1 MIINACGGGC
11 FKIQTGG
18 VTLMTEPFEED
29 LSNRFKPDIL
39 LKNRYNLSAFGAKSD
54 YFIIE
59 GPGEYEIKGIEVTG
73 FQKGVYL
80 VKAEEMKLGFV
91 APVALGKDSFEIAEQ
106 LEDVD
111 ILFIPVT
118 EQSEKIIKQLEPK
131 IVVPASADYQQLLK
145 AFNQKAEPQEKLT
158 IKKKEVPASGPQIVL
173 LAN

>member
-1 MIINACGGGC
+1 
-11 FKIQTGG
+11 
-18 VTLMTEPFEED
+18 MTEPFEED

-39 LKNRYNLSAFGAKSD
+39 LKNRYNLSAYGTKSD

-59 GPGEYEIKGIEVTG
+59 GPGEYEVKGIEVIG

-91 APVALGKDSFEIAEQ
+91 APIALGKDSFEIAEQ

-111 ILFIPVT
+111 ILFIPIT

-131 IVVPASADYQQLLK
+131 IVIPASPDYQQLLK

-158 IKKKEVPASGPQIVL
+158 IKKKEVPENGPQIVFL
-173 LAN
+173 SS

>member
-1 MIINACGGGC
+1 
-11 FKIQTGG
+11 
-18 VTLMTEPFEED
+18 MTEPFEGD

-39 LKNRYNLSAFGAKSD
+39 LKNRYNLNVFGAKSD
-54 YFIIE
+54 YFVVE
-59 GPGEYEIKGIEVTG
+59 GSGEYEIKGIEVTG

-131 IVVPASADYQQLLK
+131 IVVPASADHQQLLK
-145 AFNQKAEPQEKLT
+145 SFNQKADPQEKLT
-158 IKKKEVPASGPQIVL
+158 IKKKEVPVTGPQIIIL
-173 LAN
+173 SS